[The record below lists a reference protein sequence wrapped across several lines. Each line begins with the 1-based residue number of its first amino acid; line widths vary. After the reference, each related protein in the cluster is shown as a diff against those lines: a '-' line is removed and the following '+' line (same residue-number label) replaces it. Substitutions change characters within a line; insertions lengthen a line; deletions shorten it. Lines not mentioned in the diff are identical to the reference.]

1 MVVRKGQ
8 NISKGIFRKV
18 TFLKNKLKTDQK
30 TVYKINPDVRVSHF
44 CGQFSGQFVIHFLDI
59 SDMLKD
65 TFWNILTFI
74 ESIGGSHSSIN
85 GNESITITV
94 SEFKAGKNAN
104 FLKNKKIQK
113 LFVEYSFL
121 DLKSEETETP
131 FALPKPKSAGE
142 TIVFNFSKV

>member
-1 MVVRKGQ
+1 MRT
-8 NISKGIFRKV
+8 I
-18 TFLKNKLKTDQK
+18 TYED
-30 TVYKINPDVRVSHF
+30 SHLW
-44 CGQFSGQFVIHFLDI
+44 GQFPGQLVIQFLDI